1 MRTRLDIPQSV
12 YAVADY
18 LLGAFLLAAPWVC
31 GFDDH
36 TPASA
41 ITMSFGAAIIVYS
54 AFTDYQLAAIRR
66 MPLPMHLAL
75 DAIVGGLLI
84 GAPFM
89 FGFADRT
96 WIPHMV
102 IGIVTASIAGVAA
115 LVYARR
121 HDLFHG
127 RLLHARATHR
137 RAQRD

>member
-1 MRTRLDIPQSV
+1 MRSRLDIPQSI

-18 LLGAFLLAAPWVC
+18 ALGAVLIAAPWLC
-31 GFDDH
+31 GFSDH
-36 TPASA
+36 LTATA
-41 ITMSFGAAIIVYS
+41 ITIGFGAAIIGYS
-54 AFTDYQLAAIRR
+54 AFTDYQLSAMRSV
-66 MPLPMHLAL
+66 PLPIHFAL

-96 WIPHMV
+96 WIPHLV

-127 RLLHARATHR
+127 RLLPLRATQR
-137 RAQRD
+137 RTRS